1 MQQIALPDFLP
12 YLLAILGL
20 LLVWEVHNI
29 QVRAGRIKAVDI
41 LNRSGIRLF
50 IHVTP
55 DDSAACSVCREANV
69 TAFLPS
75 LVASRKFRATETPCT
90 NPAGCR
96 CLTIGLYGGWAEAQR
111 VQTQL
116 PKHGG
121 RLRLSPEEFGK
132 FLVGAVARRS
142 GVAADQISLTMLEAM
157 RAEGNHPE
165 ISIERYRYVID
176 NAKAERDLPFV
187 VPSYLRLADLLDRV
201 GRKAEALSVVDEF
214 LKSYDGKTG
223 SNRPND
229 AQVSAMSLRKT
240 RLMMVQV

>member
-1 MQQIALPDFLP
+1 MSSITIPEFIP

-55 DDSAACSVCREANV
+55 DDTTACAVCREANL
-69 TAFLPS
+69 TAFLPAI
-75 LVASRKFRATETPCT
+75 VADKKFSATPKRCI

-96 CLTIGLYGGWAEAQR
+96 CLTIGLYGAWAEAQR

-121 RLRLSPEEFGK
+121 RLHLTPEECDK
-132 FLVGAVARRS
+132 LLAGAAARKS
-142 GVAADQISLTMLEAM
+142 GVAADQLSLIILQAM
-157 RAEGNHPE
+157 RIEAKQPE
-165 ISIERYRYVID
+165 TAVDHYRKVID
-176 NAKAERDLPFV
+176 EATAERDLPFV
-187 VPSYLRLADLLDRV
+187 VPAYLRLADLLDRT

-214 LKSYDGKTG
+214 LKSYDGQKVPHGPTE
-223 SNRPND
+223 
-229 AQVSAMSLRKT
+229 AQTSMMSLRKT
-240 RLMMVQV
+240 RLLMVP